1 MRDERGK
8 VVGIVGLGL
17 IGISLA
23 RRLMG
28 AGFEVHGYD
37 IDPKRSALLAEIG
50 GHPCGSLLEVG
61 SRCRTILIA
70 VLTTEQVESVV
81 ERGGKGGPMGLARG
95 HVLISV
101 STADPDRIAALAGRV
116 IPGGVR
122 FLEFP
127 ISGNSDQIILGN
139 GVGMSGGERA
149 TLDAVA
155 PVLDAITKKRYHLGA
170 VGAAGRAK
178 LAVNLVGGLNRAVL
192 AEGLAFAESMG
203 LDLPS
208 FLAVLKESA
217 AYNRAMDTRGEKMI
231 RGDFAPHGKV
241 IQSRKDFMLMHEA
254 ARRTGQQLPL
264 AAVYLELI
272 DSCVAHGE
280 SELDNSAIIK
290 ELKRRRTI
298 GEQQKR
304 DKSKGKRRRG
314 AWDRRQIT
322 VDAIRLAGK
331 K

>member
-1 MRDERGK
+1 MGDGSK
-8 VVGIVGLGL
+8 TVGIVGLGL
-17 IGISLA
+17 IGISLS
-23 RRLMG
+23 RRLMS

-37 IDPKRSALLAEIG
+37 IDPKRAALLKEIG
-50 GHPCGSLLEVG
+50 GHPCGALSEVG
-61 SRCRTILIA
+61 GRCRTILIA

-81 ERGGKGGPMGLARG
+81 ERGGKGGSMGLARG
-95 HVLISV
+95 HTLISV
-101 STADPDRIAALAGRV
+101 STADPDRIAALAGRI

-127 ISGNSDQIILGN
+127 ISGNSDQIVLGN

-208 FLAVLKESA
+208 FLAVLKDSA

-241 IQSRKDFMLMHEA
+241 IQSRKDFILMHDA
-254 ARRTGQQLPL
+254 ARRTGQELPL
-264 AAVYLELI
+264 AKVYLELI
-272 DSCVAHGE
+272 EACVAHGE

-290 ELKRRRTI
+290 ELKRRRI
-298 GEQQKR
+298 LGGLPRR
-304 DKSKGKRRRG
+304 DKTKVRRRQG
-314 AWDRRQIT
+314 VRDRRQIA
-322 VDAIRLAGK
+322 VDALRLAK
-331 K
+331 RK

>member
-1 MRDERGK
+1 MGDVAK
-8 VVGIVGLGL
+8 NVGIVGLGL
-17 IGISLA
+17 IGIALA
-23 RRLMG
+23 RRLIA
-28 AGFEVHGYD
+28 AGYEVHGQD
-37 IDPKRSALLAEIG
+37 IEPKRNVLLAEIG
-50 GHPCGSLLEVG
+50 GHPVATLRELG

-95 HVLISV
+95 HTLISV

-116 IPGGVR
+116 VPWGVA

-139 GVGMSGGERA
+139 GVGMSGGERS

-155 PVLDAITKKRYHLGA
+155 PVLDAIVKKRHHVGPI
-170 VGAAGRAK
+170 GAAGRAK

-208 FLAVLKESA
+208 FLEVLKESA

-241 IQSRKDFMLMHEA
+241 VQSRKDFRLMHDA
-254 ARRTGQQLPL
+254 ARRAGQQLPL
-264 AAVYLELI
+264 ATVYLELI
-272 DSCVAHGE
+272 EACVAAGE
-280 SELDNSAIIK
+280 SDLDNSAVFK
-290 ELKRRRTI
+290 ELKRRRNFD
-298 GEQQKR
+298 GLQKR
-304 DKSKGKRRRG
+304 DKTKGKRRQGTR
-314 AWDRRQIT
+314 DRRQI
-322 VDAIRLAGK
+322 AANGLRLVGK

>member
-1 MRDERGK
+1 VSNADIDT
-8 VVGIVGLGL
+8 VGIVGLGL

-23 RRLMG
+23 RRLMP
-28 AGFEVHGYD
+28 AEFEVHGYD
-37 IDPKRSALLAEIG
+37 VDPKRNAMLAEIG
-50 GHPCGSLLEVG
+50 GRPAATLRELGG
-61 SRCRTILIA
+61 RCKIILIA
-70 VLTTEQVESVV
+70 VLTTEQVESVL
-81 ERGGKGGPMGLARG
+81 ESAESGGPMGLTG
-95 HVLISV
+95 DHVLISI

-116 IPGGVR
+116 ARAGAR
-122 FLEFP
+122 FVEFP
-127 ISGNSDQIILGN
+127 ISGNSDQITLGN

-149 TLDAVA
+149 TLEAVA

-208 FLAVLKESA
+208 FLEVLKGSA

-241 IQSRKDFMLMHEA
+241 HQSRKDFMLMHEA
-254 ARRTGQQLPL
+254 ARRSGQELPL
-264 AAVYLELI
+264 AKVYLELI
-272 DSCVAHGE
+272 EACVANGE
-280 SELDNSAIIK
+280 SDLDNSAVFK
-290 ELKRRRTI
+290 ELKRRR
-298 GEQQKR
+298 
-304 DKSKGKRRRG
+304 
-314 AWDRRQIT
+314 AN
-322 VDAIRLAGK
+322 K